1 MNKQLI
7 LLLILFMAVLS
18 LKAQQVVAYNGNP
31 DHSFLV
37 ARDLAFNGKRTIA
50 RDTLNKILTK
60 YPHYT
65 DVQNLLARTY
75 SWDGNYEEARAHF
88 NKITSRDRFNKEAWV
103 AAIKNELYAD
113 NYYLAYGLS
122 NKALQYL
129 KNDEIIKELQSK
141 ALSDLEQ
148 NQLMKIEETLVLTQ
162 IDTVAP
168 KLAKNRIGMG
178 LALEMFDVIFDPM
191 IYSHIE
197 YRRETQAGTI
207 IPRINYSNRFETHG
221 VQYELDFYPKFS
233 KKAYGYLNYGYS
245 NSPIY
250 PLHRAG
256 AELYLNWPKNIEIS
270 AGMRHLSFTGSTAN
284 IITGSIGMYKGNY
297 FFSLRPYITPITSAA
312 QSKVGVSGSLLARKY
327 FRDGDNYLGVNAIY
341 GYSPELK
348 QLRNV
353 DVLLAET
360 LLYIESQQLLIEYQF
375 SSKKDSNN
383 IYKSNL
389 GVTRQELAFDSG
401 NYYWSLSIGLTCQ
414 VKF

>member
-1 MNKQLI
+1 MSKHV
-7 LLLILFMAVLS
+7 LLVLILFMAVLPIS
-18 LKAQQVVAYNGNP
+18 AQEVAYNGNP
-31 DHSFLV
+31 DRSFLI
-37 ARDLAFNGKRTIA
+37 ARGLAFEGHRTTA
-50 RDTLNKILTK
+50 RDTLYRILSK
-60 YPHYT
+60 YPDYS
-65 DVQNLLARTY
+65 DVRNLLASTY
-75 SWDGNYEEARAHF
+75 SWDGNYETARAHF
-88 NKITSRDRFNKEAWV
+88 NKITSEDRQNKEAWV

-113 NYYLAYGLS
+113 NYYLAYSLS

-129 KNDEIIKELQSK
+129 KNDIIIKELQSK
-141 ALSDLEQ
+141 ALSDLKNAQAIKSE
-148 NQLMKIEETLVLTQ
+148 KAIIAKQ

-168 KLAKNRIGMG
+168 QVAKNRIGMG
-178 LALEMFDVIFDPM
+178 LALEVFDVVFDPM

-256 AELYLNWPKNIEIS
+256 AELYLNWPKNVELS
-270 AGMRHLSFTGSTAN
+270 AGMRHLSFTGATAN
-284 IITGSIGMYKGNY
+284 IITGSIGLYKGNY
-297 FFSLRPYITPITSAA
+297 FFSLRPYVTPITSES
-312 QSKVGVSGSLLARKY
+312 QSKIGLSGSLLARKY
-327 FRDGDNYLGVNAIY
+327 FRDGDNYLGLNAIY

-348 QLRNV
+348 QLRSD
-353 DVLLAET
+353 DVLLAES

-375 SSKKDSNN
+375 SSKKDTNN
-383 IYKSNL
+383 IYKSNF
-389 GVTRQELAFDSG
+389 GITRQELAFDSG
-401 NYYWSLSIGLTCQ
+401 NYYWSLSAGLTCQ